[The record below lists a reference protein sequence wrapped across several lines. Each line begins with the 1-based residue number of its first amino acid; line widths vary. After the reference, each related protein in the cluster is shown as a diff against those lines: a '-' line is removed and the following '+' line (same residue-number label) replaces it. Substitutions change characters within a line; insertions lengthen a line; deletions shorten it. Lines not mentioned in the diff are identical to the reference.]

1 MISIFPNK
9 KSPVIIDGLDIDTTL
24 TEEHTYINDITD
36 YPVEKGANITDNV
49 KQKPETLSIES
60 ITSDTPVRFISE
72 NFKALTR
79 VDGSNRS
86 ILAFNKLLEFAGY
99 STPRQPG
106 EEPTKI
112 NDPIL
117 LTIITGLRVYT
128 NMIISNLTFPVN
140 QTTGQ
145 ALNYRV
151 SFKKIKYVTTKYS
164 YVKKTEVKPIVK
176 NKAQKTVDKGQQ
188 EKKQVSHLS
197 QICNGIKGW
206 FIK

>member
-24 TEEHTYINDITD
+24 TEEHSFNNTITD
-36 YPVEKGANITDNV
+36 YPVEKGANITDHV
-49 KQKPETLSIES
+49 KQLPETLSIDS

-79 VDGSNRS
+79 VDGSNRAQ
-86 ILAFNKLLEFAGY
+86 LAFNKILEFAGY

-117 LTIITGLRVYT
+117 LTVITGLRIYT
-128 NMIISNLTFPVN
+128 GMIISKVTFPIN
-140 QTTGQ
+140 INTGQ
-145 ALNYRV
+145 SINYQV
-151 SFKKIKYVTTKYS
+151 SFKKIKYVTTKIS
-164 YVKKTEVKPIVK
+164 KIQKAEVKPVVK
-176 NKAQKTVDKGQQ
+176 NKAQKKIDKGNQ
-188 EKKQVSHLS
+188 ETKVKSSAVKVTNFLERLFT
-197 QICNGIKGW
+197 K
-206 FIK
+206 